1 MNNDAVL
8 VMTAR
13 GFDRILKEGGS
24 QAWVLNPNNA
34 KKHEYL
40 VTVQNRH
47 NGMWG
52 GASEP
57 HGTAFLVGRISDVV
71 PSTDEDSDGNRYLI
85 KISEYARV
93 SVPHKWRGSN
103 PVRYISLQEELG
115 IDPETL
121 EFHEM
126 PRLGASFDK
135 VDEDND
141 IPDEAPSADNSNP
154 HHPAP
159 IALLTI
165 PQAKAGLAAALG
177 ISPDQVEITIK
188 A

>member
-1 MNNDAVL
+1 MKKNAVL

-13 GFDRILKEGGS
+13 GFDRILTEGGS
-24 QAWVLNPNNA
+24 QAWVLNPGNA

-47 NGMWG
+47 NGAWG

-71 PSTDEDSDGNRYLI
+71 PTTDKASDGNRYLI

-93 SVPHKWRGSN
+93 NVHHKWRGSN
-103 PVRYISLQEELG
+103 PVRYINLQEELD
-115 IDPETL
+115 IDPEAL
-121 EFHEM
+121 DFHQM
-126 PRLGASFDK
+126 PGGSAPEDAEEEVSRLASTISSP
-135 VDEDND
+135 EGT
-141 IPDEAPSADNSNP
+141 
-154 HHPAP
+154 HPMTSEGP
-159 IALLTI
+159 RLLTI

-177 ISPDQVEITIK
+177 ISPDKVEITIK